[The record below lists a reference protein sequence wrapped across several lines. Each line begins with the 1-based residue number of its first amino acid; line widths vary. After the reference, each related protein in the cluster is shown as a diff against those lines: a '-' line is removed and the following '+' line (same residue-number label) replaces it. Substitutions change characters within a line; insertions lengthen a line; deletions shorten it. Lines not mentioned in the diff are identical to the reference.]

1 MRFIG
6 ISIFILLSNFSI
18 GQTSWFR
25 HLPGWQARNS
35 LVKGDTILTCGMD
48 NVTKSWGTKLSTF
61 IYWNSMEGDSIDFL
75 KINLD
80 TLENDSFRST
90 VISYNYTSSLPSESG
105 SQHFLRLGYGN
116 KKSRAF
122 IINFDKFFG
131 NKFNL
136 KEYTKDTFSTFI
148 NNIISYSKGNILF
161 IPYYIVEKPLQRE
174 FSTMIIKER
183 NGIKT
188 KIYETSYSPSIKY
201 ETTCHI
207 KNAKSDKSFF
217 FIKRQMWDY
226 AGAPRMWADYIMSR
240 PKKILQFL
248 FIYPEISLQFI
259 LVL

>member
-1 MRFIG
+1 
-6 ISIFILLSNFSI
+6 
-18 GQTSWFR
+18 
-25 HLPGWQARNS
+25 
-35 LVKGDTILTCGMD
+35 
-48 NVTKSWGTKLSTF
+48 
-61 IYWNSMEGDSIDFL
+61 
-75 KINLD
+75 
-80 TLENDSFRST
+80 
-90 VISYNYTSSLPSESG
+90 
-105 SQHFLRLGYGN
+105 
-116 KKSRAF
+116 
-122 IINFDKFFG
+122 
-131 NKFNL
+131 
-136 KEYTKDTFSTFI
+136 
-148 NNIISYSKGNILF
+148 
-161 IPYYIVEKPLQRE
+161 
-174 FSTMIIKER
+174 MIIKER